1 MKVKVL
7 IIRFSSIGD
16 IVLTSPAIRCLK
28 QQLDGDVEIHFLTK
42 KAFKS
47 TLIANPHL
55 SKIHTIENKV
65 SEVIDIL
72 KSENFDYVVDLHNN
86 IRSRQVKKR
95 LDSLAFTVDKL
106 SWEKWLLTTFKIDKL
121 PKVHIVDRYIE
132 TFAALNINNDNKGL
146 EYFIPEVDEVDLS
159 ALPAN
164 FQNGYVG
171 FVIGGTYATKRL
183 PTEKIIS
190 ICRKIETPIVLLG
203 GPDDQSVAKVIS
215 NKLNDK
221 VYNACGKYTLN
232 QSASLVKQANKIITH
247 DTGLMHVAAA
257 FKKDIVSIWGNTVP
271 EFGMAPYLSTP
282 NSRVVEVY
290 DLRCR
295 PCSKLGYGKCPKKHF
310 NCMNMIDE
318 IEVVS
323 CVN

>member
-16 IVLTSPAIRCLK
+16 IVLTSPVIRCLK

-65 SEVIDIL
+65 SEVIDVL

-146 EYFIPEVDEVDLS
+146 EYFIPEVDKIDLS

-221 VYNACGKYTLN
+221 VYNACGKYNLN
-232 QSASLVKQANKIITH
+232 QSASLVKQAHKIITH

-257 FKKDIVSIWGNTVP
+257 FKKDVVSIWGNTVP
-271 EFGMAPYLSTP
+271 KFGMAPYLSTP
-282 NSRVVEVY
+282 NSRVVEVN

-323 CVN
+323 